1 MGDMTIGIAL
11 FVLIIVIGLVIGL
24 RLSSTSPQRHAVLV
38 AFGSMALIAGLF
50 YAFAMNASQL
60 WTAPVFAIAC
70 IVVPIGAYTLMMR
83 RAQPEKKVVS
93 RRASNEAPKPIRSDR
108 AARAGSALDG
118 AVMPVAPNHP
128 VNEYLSLQ
136 PDEDIELAEDM
147 DEAVEAADAAE
158 PRDIEAELVT
168 DFSSDVTA
176 KIGGDMLA
184 DEDEFELS
192 EDMDAAVTEE
202 PTASATEEAGGDAAE
217 PASESEAP
225 SAATEALIE
234 EYLVEENED
243 ESGLFEPEAA
253 PSLQPK
259 KEAAPVT
266 STMMVTIPFSEGDE
280 RFLVVSESTSVPNP
294 ILAYKRTT
302 SSHLVP
308 LGSSGRHGSHT
319 KTPRHAGP
327 ETVAEERRPEPVEK
341 PVFEQ
346 TAIPL
351 DESAAVEKPAAKV
364 APQAV
369 PQPAAKPVEKPAAAP
384 AVEAAPAAPKP
395 AARAIEPA
403 AQPAPKPEIK
413 SEPVAAVAVAAAA
426 PTAAPKPEPVVSCPE
441 PAVAAAPAPA
451 AAPAAPKAPAPKAAP
466 APVAPQPAPKP
477 APAPA
482 PEPAPAPKPVPVV
495 SEERFQEFL
504 DKAQGLRDRGLYPMA
519 ARIYATAAEAAPTGD
534 AQRRARFEEISCYV
548 KAGQNDQARALATQ
562 LRASSVLTRVERIK
576 LDAIERMVG

>member
-38 AFGSMALIAGLF
+38 AFGSMAVIAGLF

-108 AARAGSALDG
+108 AARAGSILDG

-136 PDEDIELAEDM
+136 PDEDIELAEEM
-147 DEAVEAADAAE
+147 DEAAEAEEAAE

-168 DFSSDVTA
+168 EFSSDVTA
-176 KIGGDMLA
+176 KIGGDILA

-192 EDMDAAVTEE
+192 EDMDAAAAEE
-202 PTASATEEAGGDAAE
+202 SPAPATASDAGDGAE
-217 PASESEAP
+217 PASDGDGEAEAP
-225 SAATEALIE
+225 STATEALIE

-243 ESGLFEPEAA
+243 EGGLFEPEAA

-308 LGSSGRHGSHT
+308 LGSSGKRGSHV
-319 KTPRHAGP
+319 KTPRHAGS
-327 ETVAEERRPEPVEK
+327 EMVAEERRPEPAEK

-346 TAIPL
+346 TSIPL
-351 DESAAVEKPAAKV
+351 DESVATEK
-364 APQAV
+364 
-369 PQPAAKPVEKPAAAP
+369 
-384 AVEAAPAAPKP
+384 PAAPKP
-395 AARAIEPA
+395 AARAVEPA
-403 AQPAPKPEIK
+403 AQ
-413 SEPVAAVAVAAAA
+413 
-426 PTAAPKPEPVVSCPE
+426 AAPKPEGKSESVAAAAIAAAPAAAPKPAPVASRPE
-441 PAVAAAPAPA
+441 PAAPTAPAPA
-451 AAPAAPKAPAPKAAP
+451 AASKPEPAPAAPAAP
-466 APVAPQPAPKP
+466 QAAPVPAPKP
-477 APAPA
+477 APTPAAPQPSPESEAASAPA
-482 PEPAPAPKPVPVV
+482 SASKPVPVV

-519 ARIYATAAEAAPTGD
+519 ARIYATAAESAPTGD

-548 KAGQNDQARALATQ
+548 KAGQNDQARALAAQ

>member
-38 AFGSMALIAGLF
+38 AFGSMAVIAGLF

-108 AARAGSALDG
+108 AARAGSILDG

-136 PDEDIELAEDM
+136 PDEDIELAEEM
-147 DEAVEAADAAE
+147 DEAAEAEEAAE

-168 DFSSDVTA
+168 EFSSDVTA
-176 KIGGDMLA
+176 KIGGDILA

-192 EDMDAAVTEE
+192 EDMDAAAAEE
-202 PTASATEEAGGDAAE
+202 SPAPATASDAGDGAE
-217 PASESEAP
+217 PASDGDGDGEAP
-225 SAATEALIE
+225 STATEALIE

-243 ESGLFEPEAA
+243 EGGLFEPEAA

-308 LGSSGRHGSHT
+308 LGSSGKRGSHV
-319 KTPRHAGP
+319 KTPRHAGS
-327 ETVAEERRPEPVEK
+327 EMVAEERRPEPVEK

-346 TAIPL
+346 TSIPL
-351 DESAAVEKPAAKV
+351 DESV
-364 APQAV
+364 AT
-369 PQPAAKPVEKPAAAP
+369 ER
-384 AVEAAPAAPKP
+384 PAAPKP
-395 AARAIEPA
+395 AARAVEPA

-413 SEPVAAVAVAAAA
+413 SGSVVAA
-426 PTAAPKPEPVVSCPE
+426 
-441 PAVAAAPAPA
+441 AVAAAPAAAPKPA
-451 AAPAAPKAPAPKAAP
+451 PVASRPEPAAPTAPAPAAASKPEPAPAAPAAPQAAP
-466 APVAPQPAPKP
+466 VPAPKP
-477 APAPA
+477 APE
-482 PEPAPAPKPVPVV
+482 PEATPAPAPASKPVPVV

-519 ARIYATAAEAAPTGD
+519 ARIYATAAESAPTGD
-534 AQRRARFEEISCYV
+534 ARRRARFEEISCYV
-548 KAGQNDQARALATQ
+548 KAGQNDQARALAAQ

>member
-11 FVLIIVIGLVIGL
+11 FVLIIVIGLAIGL

-38 AFGSMALIAGLF
+38 AFGSMAVIAGLF

-108 AARAGSALDG
+108 AARAGSILDG

-136 PDEDIELAEDM
+136 PDEDIELAEEM
-147 DEAVEAADAAE
+147 DEAAEAEEAAE

-168 DFSSDVTA
+168 EFSSDVTA
-176 KIGGDMLA
+176 KIGGDILA

-192 EDMDAAVTEE
+192 EDMDAAAAEE
-202 PTASATEEAGGDAAE
+202 SPAPATASDAGDGAE
-217 PASESEAP
+217 PASDGDGDGEVEAP
-225 SAATEALIE
+225 STATEALIE

-243 ESGLFEPEAA
+243 EGGLFEPEAA

-308 LGSSGRHGSHT
+308 LGSSGKRGSHV
-319 KTPRHAGP
+319 KTPRHAGS
-327 ETVAEERRPEPVEK
+327 EMVAEERRPEPVEK

-346 TAIPL
+346 TSIPL
-351 DESAAVEKPAAKV
+351 DESV
-364 APQAV
+364 AT
-369 PQPAAKPVEKPAAAP
+369 ER
-384 AVEAAPAAPKP
+384 PAAPKP
-395 AARAIEPA
+395 AARAVEPA

-413 SEPVAAVAVAAAA
+413 SESVVAAAVAAA
-426 PTAAPKPEPVVSCPE
+426 PTAAPKPAPVASRPE
-441 PAVAAAPAPA
+441 PAAPTAPAPA
-451 AAPAAPKAPAPKAAP
+451 AASKPEPAPTAPAAPQAAP
-466 APVAPQPAPKP
+466 VPAPKP
-477 APAPA
+477 APTPVAPQPS
-482 PEPAPAPKPVPVV
+482 PEPEATPVPAPASKPVPVV

-519 ARIYATAAEAAPTGD
+519 ARIYATAAESAPTGD
-534 AQRRARFEEISCYV
+534 ARRRARFEEISCYV
-548 KAGQNDQARALATQ
+548 KAGQNDQARALAAQ